1 MVLSELASV
10 GPSFPKRRGDNVAFS
25 SGRCVPPREAHVS
38 GPRPLQRSALLS
50 SPRLLSLDRSGL
62 RPSSPWERRPCS
74 SLPRLVS
81 VSPGGSLS
89 CPRGC
94 RAPPLPLGSGPE
106 GRRLASGPSRC
117 GRCGRSARS
126 GKDRRAWPC
135 PSPPPCRRALPDR
148 SPAGPVRC
156 SPAGRPPPPRGAPAR
171 PAGGSAS
178 LVDPPLPALRI
189 ELVRLGKLGWR
200 GRGPS
205 HPY

>member
-62 RPSSPWERRPCS
+62 RPSSPWERRPS
-74 SLPRLVS
+74 SALPRLVS

-106 GRRLASGPSRC
+106 GRRLASGPPRC

-135 PSPPPCRRALPDR
+135 PSPLRAGVLSRTGPRQVPCAAPPPDARRPREA
-148 SPAGPVRC
+148 
-156 SPAGRPPPPRGAPAR
+156 PPRGLLAVR
-171 PAGGSAS
+171 PA
-178 LVDPPLPALRI
+178 
-189 ELVRLGKLGWR
+189 
-200 GRGPS
+200 
-205 HPY
+205 